1 MHCPAMLD
9 GNIEA
14 SPLRGRG
21 DHPVPVGCE
30 SELRIFT
37 SLLAVLVKGQ
47 PGVSQRSSI
56 GDDDFGRPCG
66 KLLAIQHPTIRV
78 IESSR
83 IDARAALALP
93 GESNFNSTPH
103 PLWRQTCSNFRVC
116 RASLP
121 AGHVHADFE
130 GARLDF
136 LVSLQRLKSKNAMRI
151 R

>member
-1 MHCPAMLD
+1 MHCPTMLD

-37 SLLAVLVKGQ
+37 SPLAVLVKGQ
-47 PGVSQRSSI
+47 QGVSQRSSI
-56 GDDDFGRPCG
+56 GGDDFGRPCG
-66 KLLAIQHPTIRV
+66 KLLAIQYPAIRV

-83 IDARAALALP
+83 IDARAALTLQ
-93 GESNFNSTPH
+93 GKSNLNSTSR

-130 GARLDF
+130 GAGLNL
-136 LVSLQRLKSKNAMRI
+136 LVSLQRLKSKSAMRV